1 MARGLP
7 LRKRDRFLKTFRLST
22 QNNMDI
28 ARPSN
33 AKKKRIKQA
42 IYAGVGLL
50 AVVLVSVGLSRLK
63 PAAPT
68 VERAVVWPAK
78 VERGPMVR
86 QVRGLGT
93 LTPEDIR
100 WIPATTQGRVEKI
113 ILRPGTQVKSGDV
126 ILELTNPQLEQQL
139 QDAQLKL
146 GAAEAGLANI
156 KVQLQNDLLAQR
168 AASASIES
176 DYNKAK
182 MQAQMNEALA
192 ADKLV
197 SDLTLKQSQVDAQ
210 SLGVRNQISKD
221 QLESKAASMKA
232 QMDVQQSLVDQ
243 ARAFL
248 RLTQQQRDELKVRAG
263 LDGMLQLVPV
273 EVGQQVAPGT
283 NLARVAN
290 PSRLKAEIKIAETQA
305 KDIQL
310 GQKAEVDTRNGIVE
324 GRVARIDP
332 SVQNGTRTVDVTL
345 TGALPKGAVPD
356 LSVDGTIELERLND
370 VLFMGRPAFG
380 QDQSVVGLFKI
391 GDDGVNAERV
401 QVKLGRSSVNTIE
414 VLSGLK
420 VGDQVILSDMSAY
433 DAYDRIRLK

>member
-1 MARGLP
+1 
-7 LRKRDRFLKTFRLST
+7 
-22 QNNMDI
+22 MDI

-33 AKKKRIKQA
+33 ARKKRIRQLL
-42 IYAGVGLL
+42 YGGVAMAAVLL
-50 AVVLVSVGLSRLK
+50 VTVGLSRLK

-68 VERAVVWPAK
+68 VERAVVWPDTVK
-78 VERGPMVR
+78 RGPMIR

-100 WIPATTQGRVEKI
+100 WIPATTQARVEKI
-113 ILRPGTQVKSGDV
+113 VLRPGTSVKRDSV
-126 ILELTNPQLEQQL
+126 ILELSNPQLDQQL

-146 GAAEAGLANI
+146 QATEAALANL

-168 AASASIES
+168 AAAANAEA

-182 MQAQMNEALA
+182 MQAEMNEALA
-192 ADKLV
+192 KDKLV
-197 SDLTLKQSQVDAQ
+197 SDLVLKQSQVDADQ
-210 SLGVRNQISKD
+210 TGMRSKIAKE
-221 QLESKAASMKA
+221 QLDSKAESMRA
-232 QMDVQQSLVDQ
+232 QLAVQQSAVDQ
-243 ARAFL
+243 ARAVVAL
-248 RLTQQQRDELKVRAG
+248 AQRQHDELHVRAG

-273 EVGQQVAPGT
+273 EEGQQVAPGT

-290 PSRLKAEIKIAETQA
+290 PAHLKAEIKIAETQA

-310 GQKAEVDTRNGIVE
+310 GQKAEVDTRNGIVQ

-332 SVQNGTRTVDVTL
+332 SVINGTRTVDVTL
-345 TGALPKGAVPD
+345 LGDLPKGAVPD

-370 VLFMGRPAFG
+370 VLYMGRPAFG
-380 QDQSVVGLFKI
+380 QEQSVVGLFKI
-391 GDDGVNAERV
+391 EGDGVTADRT
-401 QVKLGRSSVNTIE
+401 QVKLGRSSVNTVEI
-414 VLSGLK
+414 LSGLK

>member
-1 MARGLP
+1 
-7 LRKRDRFLKTFRLST
+7 
-22 QNNMDI
+22 MDI

-33 AKKKRIKQA
+33 VRKKRIRQA
-42 IYAGVGLL
+42 IYGAVLLL

-68 VERAVVWPAK
+68 VERAVVWPDTVK
-78 VERGPMVR
+78 RGPMVR

-113 ILRPGTQVKSGDV
+113 ILRPGTQVKASSV
-126 ILELTNPQLEQQL
+126 ILELSNPQLEQQL
-139 QDAQLKL
+139 QDAALKL
-146 GAAEAGLANI
+146 QAAEAGLANL
-156 KVQLQNDLLAQR
+156 KVQLQNDLLQQR
-168 AASASIES
+168 AAAASIEG

-192 ADKLV
+192 KDQLV
-197 SDLTLKQSQVDAQ
+197 SDLVLKQSQVDAEQ
-210 SLGVRNQISKD
+210 LGVRNQIAKEQLASKSD
-221 QLESKAASMKA
+221 SIKA
-232 QMDVQQSLVDQ
+232 QLAVQQSLVDQ
-243 ARAFL
+243 ARAL
-248 RLTQQQRDELKVRAG
+248 LQLTQQQRDELKVRAG
-263 LDGMLQLVPV
+263 LDGVLQLVPV

-283 NLARVAN
+283 NLARAAN
-290 PSRLKAEIKIAETQA
+290 PNRLKAEIKIAETQA
-305 KDIQL
+305 KDIQI
-310 GQKAEVDTRNGIVE
+310 GQKAEVDTRNGVVE

-345 TGALPKGAVPD
+345 IGELPKGAVPD

-370 VLFMGRPAFG
+370 VLYMGRPAFG
-380 QDQSVVGLFKI
+380 QEQSVVGLFRI
-391 GDDGVNAERV
+391 QADGVDADRV
-401 QVKLGRSSVNTIE
+401 QVKLGRSSVNTVE

>member
-1 MARGLP
+1 
-7 LRKRDRFLKTFRLST
+7 
-22 QNNMDI
+22 MDI

-68 VERAVVWPAK
+68 VERAVVWPDAVK
-78 VERGPMVR
+78 RGPMVR

-100 WIPATTQGRVEKI
+100 WIPATTQGRVERI
-113 ILRPGTQVKSGDV
+113 ILRPGTQVKSGDI
-126 ILELTNPQLEQQL
+126 ILELSNPQLEQQL

-156 KVQLQNDLLAQR
+156 QVQLDNDLLSQR
-168 AASASIES
+168 AVSANIEA
-176 DYNKAK
+176 DFNKAK
-182 MQAQMNEALA
+182 MQEQINLALA

-197 SDLTLKQSQVDAQ
+197 SDLVLKQSQVDAQ

-221 QLESKAASMKA
+221 QLASKAASMKA
-232 QMDVQQSLVDQ
+232 QMDVQRSLVDQ
-243 ARAFL
+243 ARAVL
-248 RLTQQQRDELKVRAG
+248 MLTRQQQQELKVRAG

-345 TGALPKGAVPD
+345 TGPLPKGAVPD

-380 QDQSVVGLFKI
+380 QDQSTVGLFKI
-391 GDDGVNAERV
+391 DADGINAERI

-414 VLSGLK
+414 ILSGLK

-433 DAYDRIRLK
+433 DAYERIRLK

>member
-1 MARGLP
+1 
-7 LRKRDRFLKTFRLST
+7 
-22 QNNMDI
+22 MDI

-50 AVVLVSVGLSRLK
+50 AVALVSVGLSRLK

-100 WIPATTQGRVEKI
+100 WIPATTQGRVERI
-113 ILRPGTQVKSGDV
+113 ILRPGTQVKSTDI
-126 ILELTNPQLEQQL
+126 ILELTNPQLDQQL

-156 KVQLQNDLLAQR
+156 RVQLNNDLLAQR

-192 ADKLV
+192 KDQLV
-197 SDLTLKQSQVDAQ
+197 STLVLEQSRVDAT

-243 ARAFL
+243 ARAL
-248 RLTQQQRDELKVRAG
+248 LKLTQRQQDELKVRAG

-310 GQKAEVDTRNGIVE
+310 GQKAEVDTRNGIVQ

-345 TGALPKGAVPD
+345 TGDLPKGAVPD

-391 GDDGVNAERV
+391 GEDGVNAERV

>member
-1 MARGLP
+1 
-7 LRKRDRFLKTFRLST
+7 
-22 QNNMDI
+22 
-28 ARPSN
+28 
-33 AKKKRIKQA
+33 
-42 IYAGVGLL
+42 
-50 AVVLVSVGLSRLK
+50 
-63 PAAPT
+63 
-68 VERAVVWPAK
+68 
-78 VERGPMVR
+78 
-86 QVRGLGT
+86 VRGLGT

-156 KVQLQNDLLAQR
+156 RVQLNNDLLAQR
-168 AASASIES
+168 AVTANIEA
-176 DYNKAK
+176 DFNKAK

-192 ADKLV
+192 KDQLV
-197 SDLTLKQSQVDAQ
+197 SNLVLEQSRVDAT

-263 LDGMLQLVPV
+263 LYGMLQLVPV

-391 GDDGVNAERV
+391 GEDGVNAERV

>member
-1 MARGLP
+1 
-7 LRKRDRFLKTFRLST
+7 
-22 QNNMDI
+22 MDI

-50 AVVLVSVGLSRLK
+50 AVALVSVGLSRLK

-100 WIPATTQGRVEKI
+100 WIPATTQGRVERI

-146 GAAEAGLANI
+146 GAAEAGLANT
-156 KVQLQNDLLAQR
+156 KVQLDNDLLAQR
-168 AASASIES
+168 ATSANVEA
-176 DYNKAK
+176 DFNKAK

-192 ADKLV
+192 KDQLV
-197 SDLTLKQSQVDAQ
+197 SDLVLKQSQVDAT

-221 QLESKAASMKA
+221 QLATKAASMKA

-345 TGALPKGAVPD
+345 TGELPKGAVPD

-391 GDDGVNAERV
+391 AEDGVNAERV

>member
-1 MARGLP
+1 
-7 LRKRDRFLKTFRLST
+7 
-22 QNNMDI
+22 MDI

-33 AKKKRIKQA
+33 AKKKRIRNT
-42 IYAGVGLL
+42 IYVVVGVL
-50 AVVLVSVGLSRLK
+50 AVAAVSVGLSRLK

-68 VERAVVWPAK
+68 VERAVVWPDTVK
-78 VERGPMVR
+78 RGPMVR

-113 ILRPGTQVKSGDV
+113 ILRPGTSVHANDV
-126 ILELTNPQLEQQL
+126 ILELTNPTLEQQL
-139 QDAQLKL
+139 QDAELKVQ
-146 GAAEAGLANI
+146 AAEAALANTR
-156 KVQLQNDLLAQR
+156 VAMNNDLLQSR
-168 AASASIES
+168 AAAAQVEA
-176 DYNKAK
+176 DFNKAR
-182 MQAQMNEALA
+182 MQFQMNQQLA
-192 ADKLV
+192 KDQLV
-197 SDLTLKQSQVDAQ
+197 SALVLEQSKVDSEQ
-210 SLGVRNQISKD
+210 LSVRNQIAKD
-221 QLESKAASMKA
+221 QLASKTESSRA
-232 QMDVQQSLVDQ
+232 QLAVQQSAVDQ
-243 ARAFL
+243 ARAL
-248 RLTQQQRDELKVRAG
+248 LGLTRQQRNELKVRAG

-310 GQKAEVDTRNGIVE
+310 GQKAEVDTRNGVVE

-345 TGALPKGAVPD
+345 VGELPKGAVPD

-380 QDQSVVGLFKI
+380 QDQSVVGLFKMTT
-391 GDDGVNAERV
+391 DGVTAERT

>member
-1 MARGLP
+1 
-7 LRKRDRFLKTFRLST
+7 
-22 QNNMDI
+22 MDI

-33 AKKKRIKQA
+33 AKQKRIKQA
-42 IYAGVGLL
+42 IYAGGGLL
-50 AVVLVSVGLSRLK
+50 VVVLVSVGLSRLK

-68 VERAVVWPAK
+68 VERAVVWPDAVK
-78 VERGPMVR
+78 RGPMVR

-113 ILRPGTQVKSGDV
+113 ILRPGTQVKTGDV
-126 ILELTNPQLEQQL
+126 ILELSNPQLEQQL
-139 QDAQLKL
+139 MDAQLKL

-156 KVQLQNDLLAQR
+156 RVQLQNDLLQQR
-168 AASASIES
+168 AASANIEA
-176 DYNKAK
+176 DFNKAK

-192 ADKLV
+192 KDQLV
-197 SDLTLKQSQVDAQ
+197 SDLVLKQSQVDAQ
-210 SLGVRNQISKD
+210 SLDVRNQISKD
-221 QLESKAASMKA
+221 QLASKADSMRA
-232 QMDVQQSLVDQ
+232 QMAVQQSLVDQ
-243 ARAFL
+243 ARAL
-248 RLTQQQRDELKVRAG
+248 MTLTRQQQTELKVRAG
-263 LDGMLQLVPV
+263 LDGMLQVVPV

-305 KDIQL
+305 KDIQI

-324 GRVARIDP
+324 GRVARLDP

-380 QDQSVVGLFKI
+380 QDQSVVGLFRI
-391 GDDGVNAERV
+391 GSDGVTAERI

>member
-1 MARGLP
+1 
-7 LRKRDRFLKTFRLST
+7 
-22 QNNMDI
+22 MDI

-50 AVVLVSVGLSRLK
+50 AVALVSVGLSRLK

-100 WIPATTQGRVEKI
+100 WIPATTQGRVERI
-113 ILRPGTQVKSGDV
+113 ILRPGTQVKSSDI
-126 ILELTNPQLEQQL
+126 ILELTNPQLDQQL

-156 KVQLQNDLLAQR
+156 RVQLNNDLLAQR

-192 ADKLV
+192 KDQLV
-197 SDLTLKQSQVDAQ
+197 SNLVLEQSRVDAT

-221 QLESKAASMKA
+221 QLDSKAASMKA

-391 GDDGVNAERV
+391 GEDGVNAERV

>member
-1 MARGLP
+1 
-7 LRKRDRFLKTFRLST
+7 
-22 QNNMDI
+22 MDI

-33 AKKKRIKQA
+33 AKKKRIRQA

-68 VERAVVWPAK
+68 VERAVVWPDTVK
-78 VERGPMVR
+78 RGPMVR

-100 WIPATTQGRVEKI
+100 WIPATTQGRVEQI
-113 ILRPGTQVKSGDV
+113 ILRPGTPVKADSV
-126 ILELTNPQLEQQL
+126 ILELSNPTLEQQL
-139 QDAQLKL
+139 QDAELKL
-146 GAAEAGLANI
+146 AAAEAGLANL
-156 KVQLQNDLLAQR
+156 KVQLQNDLLAAR
-168 AASASIES
+168 ATAANIEG
-176 DYNKAK
+176 DYNKAR
-182 MQAQMNEALA
+182 MNAEMKEALA
-192 ADKLV
+192 KDKLV
-197 SDLTLKQSQVDAQ
+197 SDLELKQAKVDAEQ
-210 SLGVRNQISKD
+210 LSVRSQIAKE
-221 QLESKAASMKA
+221 QLESKSESTSA
-232 QMDVQQSLVDQ
+232 QLAVQQSAVDQ
-243 ARAFL
+243 ARAL
-248 RLTQQQRDELKVRAG
+248 LQLTRQQKNELKVRAG

-305 KDIQL
+305 KDIQI

-332 SVQNGTRTVDVTL
+332 SVINGTRTVDVTL
-345 TGALPKGAVPD
+345 MGDLPKGAVPD

-370 VLFMGRPAFG
+370 VVYMGRPAFG

-391 GDDGVNAERV
+391 GPDGVNAERV
-401 QVKLGRSSVNTIE
+401 QVKLGKSSVNTIE

>member
-1 MARGLP
+1 
-7 LRKRDRFLKTFRLST
+7 
-22 QNNMDI
+22 MDI

-33 AKKKRIKQA
+33 AKKKRIRQA
-42 IYAGVGLL
+42 IYAVVGLL

-68 VERAVVWPAK
+68 VERAVVWPDTVK
-78 VERGPMVR
+78 RGPMVR

-113 ILRPGTQVKSGDV
+113 ILRPGTRVKSTDV

-139 QDAQLKL
+139 QDATLKL
-146 GAAEAGLANI
+146 QAAEAGLANT
-156 KVQLQNDLLAQR
+156 KVQLNNDLLAQR
-168 AASASIES
+168 AASADIEAG
-176 DYNKAK
+176 YNKAK

-192 ADKLV
+192 KDQLVSKLV
-197 SDLTLKQSQVDAQ
+197 LEQSQVDAD

-221 QLESKAASMKA
+221 QLASKADSMRA
-232 QMDVQQSLVDQ
+232 QLAVQQSLVDQ
-243 ARAFL
+243 ARAL
-248 RLTQQQRDELKVRAG
+248 LQLTQQQRDELKVRAG

-345 TGALPKGAVPD
+345 TGDLPKGAVPD

-391 GDDGVNAERV
+391 GADGSNAERT

>member
-1 MARGLP
+1 
-7 LRKRDRFLKTFRLST
+7 
-22 QNNMDI
+22 MDI

-33 AKKKRIKQA
+33 ARKKRIKQA
-42 IYAGVGLL
+42 AYA
-50 AVVLVSVGLSRLK
+50 AVALVAVALVTVGLSRLK

-68 VERAVVWPAK
+68 VERAVVWPDTVK
-78 VERGPMVR
+78 RGPMVR

-113 ILRPGTQVKSGDV
+113 ILRPGTSVKANDV
-126 ILELTNPQLEQQL
+126 VLELSNPQLEQQL

-146 GAAEAGLANI
+146 QATEAGLANI
-156 KVQLQNDLLAQR
+156 KVQLQNDLLQQR
-168 AASASIES
+168 AATANIEA

-182 MQAQMNEALA
+182 MQAEMNEALA
-192 ADKLV
+192 KDQLVLDAD
-197 SDLTLKQSQVDAQ
+197 

-221 QLESKAASMKA
+221 QLASKADSMKA
-232 QMDVQQSLVDQ
+232 QLDVQQSLVDQ
-243 ARAFL
+243 ARALL

-310 GQKAEVDTRNGIVE
+310 GQKAEVDTRNGVVE

-380 QDQSVVGLFKI
+380 QDQSVVGLFKMT
-391 GDDGVNAERV
+391 GDGANAERV

-414 VLSGLK
+414 VLAGLR

>member
-1 MARGLP
+1 
-7 LRKRDRFLKTFRLST
+7 
-22 QNNMDI
+22 MDI

-50 AVVLVSVGLSRLK
+50 AVALVSVGLSRLK

-126 ILELTNPQLEQQL
+126 ILELSNPQLDQQL

-156 KVQLQNDLLAQR
+156 KVQLQNDLLQQR
-168 AASASIES
+168 ATTANIEA
-176 DYNKAK
+176 DFNKAK

-192 ADKLV
+192 KDQLV
-197 SDLTLKQSQVDAQ
+197 SDLVLKQSQVDAS
-210 SLGVRNQISKD
+210 SLEVRNQISKD
-221 QLESKAASMKA
+221 QLASKADSMRA
-232 QMDVQQSLVDQ
+232 QLAVQQSLVDQ
-243 ARAFL
+243 ARAL
-248 RLTQQQRDELKVRAG
+248 LSLTQQQQNELKVRAG

-310 GQKAEVDTRNGIVE
+310 GQKAEVDTRNGIVA

-345 TGALPKGAVPD
+345 TGDLPKGAVPD

-391 GDDGVNAERV
+391 SEDGVNAERV

>member
-1 MARGLP
+1 
-7 LRKRDRFLKTFRLST
+7 
-22 QNNMDI
+22 MDI

-50 AVVLVSVGLSRLK
+50 AVALVSVGLSRLK

-100 WIPATTQGRVEKI
+100 WIPATTQGRVERI
-113 ILRPGTQVKSGDV
+113 ILRPGTQVKSNDI
-126 ILELTNPQLEQQL
+126 ILELTNPQLDQQL

-156 KVQLQNDLLAQR
+156 RVQLNNDLLAQR

-192 ADKLV
+192 KDQLV
-197 SDLTLKQSQVDAQ
+197 STLVLEQSRVDAT

-243 ARAFL
+243 ARAL
-248 RLTQQQRDELKVRAG
+248 LKLTQRQQDELKVRAG

-310 GQKAEVDTRNGIVE
+310 GQKAEVDTRNGIVQ

-345 TGALPKGAVPD
+345 TGDLPKGAVPD

-391 GDDGVNAERV
+391 GEDGVNAERV

>member
-1 MARGLP
+1 
-7 LRKRDRFLKTFRLST
+7 
-22 QNNMDI
+22 MDI

-33 AKKKRIKQA
+33 ARKKRIRQI
-42 IYAGVGLL
+42 IYAVVGLL
-50 AVVLVSVGLSRLK
+50 AVALVSFGLSRLK

-113 ILRPGTQVKSGDV
+113 ILRPGTSVKANDV
-126 ILELTNPQLEQQL
+126 VLELTNPQLEQQL
-139 QDAQLKL
+139 QDATLKL
-146 GAAEAGLANI
+146 QATEAGLANT
-156 KVQLQNDLLAQR
+156 KVQLNNDLLAQR
-168 AASASIES
+168 ATSANIEA

-192 ADKLV
+192 KDQLV
-197 SDLTLKQSQVDAQ
+197 SDLVLKQSQVDAD

-221 QLESKAASMKA
+221 QLASKADSMRA
-232 QMDVQQSLVDQ
+232 QLAVQQSLVDQ
-243 ARAFL
+243 ARAL
-248 RLTQQQRDELKVRAG
+248 LQLTQQQRDELKVRAG

-310 GQKAEVDTRNGIVE
+310 GQKAEVDTRNGIVQ

-332 SVQNGTRTVDVTL
+332 SVQNGTRTVDITL
-345 TGALPKGAVPD
+345 TGDLPKGAVPD

-380 QDQSVVGLFKI
+380 QEQSVVGLFKI
-391 GDDGVNAERV
+391 SPDGVNAERV
-401 QVKLGRSSVNTIE
+401 QVKLGRSSVNTME

>member
-1 MARGLP
+1 
-7 LRKRDRFLKTFRLST
+7 
-22 QNNMDI
+22 MDI

-42 IYAGVGLL
+42 LYAGVGLL

-126 ILELTNPQLEQQL
+126 ILELSNPTLEQQL

-146 GAAEAGLANI
+146 QAAEAGLANT
-156 KVQLQNDLLAQR
+156 KVQLQNDLLQSRSAAAQV
-168 AASASIES
+168 EG
-176 DYNKAK
+176 DFNKAK
-182 MQAQMNEALA
+182 MQFQMNQQLA
-192 ADKLV
+192 KDQLV
-197 SDLTLKQSQVDAQ
+197 SALTLEQSKVDAEQ
-210 SLGVRNQISKD
+210 LAVRHQIAKD
-221 QLESKAASMKA
+221 QLESKTESTRA
-232 QMDVQQSLVDQ
+232 QLAVQQSAIDQ
-243 ARAFL
+243 ARAL
-248 RLTQQQRDELKVRAG
+248 LSLTKQQQQELKVRAG

-345 TGALPKGAVPD
+345 TGNLPKGAVPD

-380 QDQSVVGLFKI
+380 QDQSTVGLFKI
-391 GDDGVNAERV
+391 DGDGINAERV

>member
-1 MARGLP
+1 
-7 LRKRDRFLKTFRLST
+7 
-22 QNNMDI
+22 MDI

-50 AVVLVSVGLSRLK
+50 AVALVSVGLSRLK

-100 WIPATTQGRVEKI
+100 WIPATTQGRVERI
-113 ILRPGTQVKSGDV
+113 ILRPGTQVKSNDI
-126 ILELTNPQLEQQL
+126 ILELTNPQLDQQL

-156 KVQLQNDLLAQR
+156 KVQLNNDLLAQR

-192 ADKLV
+192 KDQLV
-197 SDLTLKQSQVDAQ
+197 STLVLEQSRVDAT

-243 ARAFL
+243 ARAL
-248 RLTQQQRDELKVRAG
+248 LKLTQRQQDELKVRAG

-310 GQKAEVDTRNGIVE
+310 GQKAEVDTRNGIVQ

-345 TGALPKGAVPD
+345 TGDLPKGAVPD

-391 GDDGVNAERV
+391 GEDGVNAERV